1 MSKVV
6 LAWSGGLDTAICIHW
21 LRKHRNLR
29 VIAFSAHVGQRETME
44 PMGERAL
51 ELGAHAA
58 HMSDLRETFLRDY
71 AFRALRAQAGYGSS
85 YLLSAALT
93 RPLIVSELVR
103 VAYEEGCEFVAHG
116 CRGVGNDQVRF
127 ERALRD
133 LAPDLK
139 ILAPL
144 QALGL
149 RSPQDDIEF
158 AQKMNIPDPTPRST
172 LYNVEEN
179 LWGVS
184 ICLDRIR
191 DLWSEA
197 PADTYVL
204 TCNPADAPERP
215 AYVEIGFAAGMPTT
229 VDGRDLGPVH
239 MIETLNQLAG
249 RHGIGRADVVE
260 SRVTGVKSRELYE
273 SPGATLLY
281 AAHQALEEITLDRE
295 TLRVNSALSREYGQ
309 LVYEGA
315 WYSPLRTSLDA
326 YFEAAQKPV
335 CGEVRM
341 KLQHG
346 TLTCVGRRSPNSL
359 YTATEVRPPS
369 ASTLPAGGSVRA

>member
-21 LRKHRNLR
+21 LRSVRNLR
-29 VIAFSAHVGQRETME
+29 VVTFSAHVGQQESME

-58 HMSDLRETFLRDY
+58 HVADLREPFLREY
-71 AFRALRAQAGYGSS
+71 AFRALRAQARYGSG

-103 VAYEEGCEFVAHG
+103 VAYEEGCEYVAHG

-133 LAPDLK
+133 LAPGLK

-144 QALGL
+144 QSLGL
-149 RSPQDDIEF
+149 RAPQDDIDY
-158 AQKMNIPDPTPRST
+158 AHTMNIPVPAPRNT

-184 ICLDRIR
+184 VCLDRVK

-197 PADTYVL
+197 PADTYLL
-204 TCNPADAPERP
+204 TTSPAESPER
-215 AYVEIGFAAGMPTT
+215 ASYVEIGFDHGWP
-229 VDGRDLGPVH
+229 VRLDGRELGAVRTV
-239 MIETLNQLAG
+239 ETLNQLGG
-249 RHGIGRADVVE
+249 RHAIGRKEVVE
-260 SRVTGVKSRELYE
+260 SRVTGTKSRELYE
-273 SPGATLLY
+273 CPGATILY

-295 TLRVNSALSREYGQ
+295 TLKLNNQLCREYGQ
-309 LVYEGA
+309 IVYEGG
-315 WYSPLRTSLDA
+315 WFSPLRESLEA
-326 YFEAAQKPV
+326 YYERAQKPV
-335 CGEVRM
+335 TGEVRM
-341 KLQHG
+341 KLHRG
-346 TLTCVGRRSPNSL
+346 TLTAAGRKSPNSL
-359 YTATEVRPPS
+359 YLSDPVK
-369 ASTLPAGGSVRA
+369 PAAESSVAAR